1 MAELVYA
8 YGSEPY
14 GVILGGSNPLVPT
27 VFFSGR
33 SIPVVRILREDV
45 DRVQFSTARHCDT
58 LIKVI
63 KLFLSVAGDR
73 THIGT
78 YVGVSPPPASN
89 EKNKI
94 KSRRNFIFATFYFL
108 KYFSSLSVLNFLIF
122 LEKRKLGVIHS
133 FVEKVL
139 YYVSICEI
147 IKVVL
152 SNKYFG
158 RFIAN

>member
-89 EKNKI
+89 EN
-94 KSRRNFIFATFYFL
+94 NFFIFRALLKILKHGYFFTKKFL
-108 KYFSSLSVLNFLIF
+108 VLAPSRSQVSKIFIMHFKINWQLSTVWMKKYCI
-122 LEKRKLGVIHS
+122 
-133 FVEKVL
+133 
-139 YYVSICEI
+139 
-147 IKVVL
+147 
-152 SNKYFG
+152 
-158 RFIAN
+158 